1 MAIHY
6 ALFSGVSGLTVNTD
20 AMGVIS
26 NNIANSNTRAFKA
39 DRAEFED
46 LLAINLN
53 EHSQLGRGARLRSI
67 TTNYTQGALSHSGGI
82 TDMAIQGEGFFI
94 MRTGQNNGDAGS
106 MTYTRQGTFR
116 FDRDGY
122 ITDVHGQKLQGF
134 IADQDGK
141 LGTRMQDMMISKTSI
156 TPVPSTRV
164 TMNVNLD
171 LREPA
176 LIEPFDPKRA
186 TETSNYASTVTIYDN
201 FGQSHQATVYFSKDA
216 KGENS
221 WTWHACID
229 GGELKGVPAFDEM
242 GKPLPHVIGKGKL
255 QFDENGKPVMNFR
268 TKEGK
273 PSYIDVMEMSDANEV
288 KFANGAAPQKIQFNF
303 GPMEDEDGKTGKQT
317 STSLA
322 TRSSTFYHSQNGSEA
337 GYLKSLK
344 VDQEGNL
351 RAVYTNGLERRLGA
365 VALATFPSPQG
376 LQKTGQNCYGQTYR
390 SGEPSVGVPQTGS
403 RGSVYSASLEESNVD
418 LASQFVDM
426 ITTQRGFQANSK
438 TITTSDSML
447 EEIIGLKR

>member
-26 NNIANSNTRAFKA
+26 NNIANSNTRAFKS

-46 LLAINLN
+46 LLAISLN
-53 EHSQLGRGARLRSI
+53 EHSQLGRGARLRNI
-67 TTNYTQGALSHSGGI
+67 TTNFTQGALSHSGGI
-82 TDMAIQGEGFFI
+82 TDMAIQGEGFFV
-94 MRTGQNNGDAGS
+94 MRTGANDGDSGS

-134 IADQDGK
+134 LSTPEGK
-141 LGTRMQDMMISKTSI
+141 LETRMQDLMITTTSI
-156 TPVPSTRV
+156 PPVPTNKI

-171 LREPA
+171 LREPK
-176 LIEPFDPKRA
+176 LTEPFDPKRA
-186 TETSNYASTVTIYDN
+186 AETSNYASAVTIYDS
-201 FGQSHQATVYFSKDA
+201 FGQSHQATVYFTRDA
-216 KGENS
+216 DGDNS
-221 WTWHACID
+221 WTWNACID
-229 GGELKGVPAFDEM
+229 GSDIKGAQAFDDM

-255 QFDENGKPVMNFR
+255 QFDENGKPLLNFR

-273 PSYIDVMEMSDANEV
+273 PSYIDVTEMSDANEIQ
-288 KFANGAAPQKIQFNF
+288 FANGSALQRVQFNF
-303 GPMEDEDGKTGKQT
+303 GPMEDENGRMGTQT

-322 TRSSTFYHSQNGSEA
+322 TRSGTLYHSQNGSEA

-351 RAVYTNGLERRLGA
+351 RAVFTNGLERRLGA
-365 VALATFPSPQG
+365 VALATFPSPAG
-376 LQKTGQNCYGQTYR
+376 LQKAGQNCYGKTYR
-390 SGEPSVGVPQTGS
+390 SGEPSIGTPQTGA

-438 TITTSDSML
+438 IITTSDSML

>member
-1 MAIHY
+1 
-6 ALFSGVSGLTVNTD
+6 
-20 AMGVIS
+20 
-26 NNIANSNTRAFKA
+26 
-39 DRAEFED
+39 
-46 LLAINLN
+46 
-53 EHSQLGRGARLRSI
+53 
-67 TTNYTQGALSHSGGI
+67 
-82 TDMAIQGEGFFI
+82 
-94 MRTGQNNGDAGS
+94 MRTGSADAGS
-106 MTYTRQGTFR
+106 SGAKTYTRQGTFR

-122 ITDVHGQKLQGF
+122 ISDVHGQKLQGF
-134 IADQDGK
+134 LADADGK
-141 LGTRMQDMMISKTSI
+141 LETRMQDMQVSTTSI
-156 TPVPSTRV
+156 TPVPTTKV

-171 LREPA
+171 LREPV
-176 LIEPFDPKRA
+176 LIEEFDPRRPN
-186 TETSNYASTVTIYDN
+186 ETSNYASTVTMYDN
-201 FGQSHQATVYFSKDA
+201 FGQSHQATVFFAKDRDKANSWKWYATIDGAEIKDA
-216 KGENS
+216 QQY
-221 WTWHACID
+221 D
-229 GGELKGVPAFDEM
+229 ELGQ
-242 GKPLPHVIGKGKL
+242 PLPHIIGKGEIS
-255 QFDENGKPVMNFR
+255 FDENGKPIMNFR

-273 PSYIDVMEMSDANEV
+273 PSFIDVMEQSDAHEV
-288 KFANGAAPQKIQFNF
+288 QFANGSAPQKIQFNF
-303 GPMEDEDGKTGKQT
+303 GAMEDELGKVGKTT

-322 TRSSTFYHSQNGSEA
+322 TRSSTLYHSQNGSEA

-365 VALATFPSPQG
+365 IALATFPSPAG

-390 SGEPSVGVPQTGS
+390 SGEPSVGIPQTGT

>member
-1 MAIHY
+1 
-6 ALFSGVSGLTVNTD
+6 
-20 AMGVIS
+20 
-26 NNIANSNTRAFKA
+26 
-39 DRAEFED
+39 
-46 LLAINLN
+46 
-53 EHSQLGRGARLRSI
+53 
-67 TTNYTQGALSHSGGI
+67 
-82 TDMAIQGEGFFI
+82 
-94 MRTGQNNGDAGS
+94 
-106 MTYTRQGTFR
+106 
-116 FDRDGY
+116 
-122 ITDVHGQKLQGF
+122 VHGQKLQGF
-134 IADQDGK
+134 LAGADGK
-141 LGTRMQDMMISKTSI
+141 LETRMQDLMITTTSI
-156 TPVPSTRV
+156 TPVPTSRV

-171 LREPA
+171 LREPV
-176 LIEPFDPKRA
+176 LVEDFDPRRP
-186 TETSNYASTVTIYDN
+186 TETSNYASTVTVYDN
-201 FGQSHQATVYFSKDA
+201 FGQSHQATVYFAKDRNA
-216 KGENS
+216 ENS

-229 GGELKGVPAFDEM
+229 GGEIKGAPAFDEN
-242 GKPLPHVIGKGKL
+242 GKPLPHVVGTGKL

-273 PSYIDVMEMSDANEV
+273 PSFIDVMEMSDAHEV
-288 KFANGAAPQKIQFNF
+288 RFANGSAPQKIQFNF
-303 GPMEDEDGKTGKQT
+303 GPMEDENGRIGKQT

-322 TRSSTFYHSQNGSEA
+322 TRSSTLYHSQNGSEA

>member
-134 IADQDGK
+134 IADQD
-141 LGTRMQDMMISKTSI
+141 
-156 TPVPSTRV
+156 
-164 TMNVNLD
+164 
-171 LREPA
+171 
-176 LIEPFDPKRA
+176 
-186 TETSNYASTVTIYDN
+186 
-201 FGQSHQATVYFSKDA
+201 
-216 KGENS
+216 
-221 WTWHACID
+221 
-229 GGELKGVPAFDEM
+229 
-242 GKPLPHVIGKGKL
+242 
-255 QFDENGKPVMNFR
+255 
-268 TKEGK
+268 
-273 PSYIDVMEMSDANEV
+273 
-288 KFANGAAPQKIQFNF
+288 
-303 GPMEDEDGKTGKQT
+303 
-317 STSLA
+317 
-322 TRSSTFYHSQNGSEA
+322 
-337 GYLKSLK
+337 
-344 VDQEGNL
+344 
-351 RAVYTNGLERRLGA
+351 
-365 VALATFPSPQG
+365 
-376 LQKTGQNCYGQTYR
+376 
-390 SGEPSVGVPQTGS
+390 
-403 RGSVYSASLEESNVD
+403 
-418 LASQFVDM
+418 
-426 ITTQRGFQANSK
+426 
-438 TITTSDSML
+438 
-447 EEIIGLKR
+447 